1 MVSRPDDLDHQVSD
15 GNAQGLEDALKA
27 FLDTPMSPAG
37 FAIHYRIGD
46 AFSGETELHLHG
58 DGAYE
63 LWSTATQGRERRTY
77 EGSVDEEVV
86 RELAGELRE
95 AKVWQAAHVRSKPRE
110 DDPLAEIAAEA
121 DQLNGRVELWV
132 SEIADSAP
140 FRTAQEHLLRVV
152 RELSRGEVVEEG
164 R

>member
-1 MVSRPDDLDHQVSD
+1 VVSRPDDLDRQVSGD
-15 GNAQGLEDALKA
+15 NAQGLEDALNA
-27 FLDTPMSPAG
+27 FLDTPISPSG

-46 AFSGETELHLHG
+46 AFSGETELHLQG

-77 EGSVDEEVV
+77 EGAVDEALV

-110 DDPLAEIAAEA
+110 DDPLAEIVVEA
-121 DQLNGRVELWV
+121 DQLKGKVELWV

-140 FRTAQEHLLRVV
+140 FRTAQERLLGVV
-152 RELSRGEVVEEG
+152 RELSEGEVLEAG

>member
-1 MVSRPDDLDHQVSD
+1 MSD
-15 GNAQGLEDALKA
+15 GNAQGLEDALNA
-27 FLDTPMSPAG
+27 FLDGSTSPAG

-46 AFSGETELHLHG
+46 AFSGETELHLQG

-63 LWSTATQGRERRTY
+63 LWSTATHARERRTY
-77 EGSVDEEVV
+77 EGSVDEALV

-95 AKVWQAAHVRSKPRE
+95 AKVWQAAHLRSKPRE

-121 DQLNGRVELWV
+121 DQLNGHVELWV

-140 FRTAQEHLLRVV
+140 FRTAQEHLLRLVH
-152 RELSRGEVVEEG
+152 ELSGGEVLEVG